1 MEYTSPSRRKL
12 KHQKSNAMDERFQF
26 GDIIATRSDKF
37 LSRAIRYFMRKYRPD
52 APNFSH
58 IAVVINLW
66 GEQWIAEA
74 LAWGVRIWSL
84 EQSGYSKKKQVVIL
98 RYRKPMS
105 MEFLSETQVQAMS
118 KKMVSLAG
126 TRYQYENLPQ
136 WAIKIWTKLNIFKR
150 SNEKAIYCSE
160 LGAIALNA
168 AIPGTFVN
176 PNMVSPADHFIRGI
190 YDIHDING
198 VL

>member
-1 MEYTSPSRRKL
+1 MESY
-12 KHQKSNAMDERFQF
+12 FQF

-37 LSRAIRYFMRKYRPD
+37 LSRAIRYFMRKYKPE

-66 GEQWIAEA
+66 GELWVAEA

-98 RYRKPMS
+98 RYRNNLTREPLNK
-105 MEFLSETQVQAMS
+105 VQIEAMS

-126 TRYQYENLPQ
+126 TRYQYENLPL
-136 WAIKIWTKLNIFKR
+136 WAIKIWLKLNLFKEN
-150 SNEKAIYCSE
+150 NEKAIYCSE
-160 LGAIALNA
+160 LGAIAITA
-168 AIPGTFVN
+168 AKAGSFET
-176 PNMVSPADHFIRGI
+176 PNIVSPADHFNSGL
-190 YDIHDING
+190 YDIIDING
-198 VL
+198 IL